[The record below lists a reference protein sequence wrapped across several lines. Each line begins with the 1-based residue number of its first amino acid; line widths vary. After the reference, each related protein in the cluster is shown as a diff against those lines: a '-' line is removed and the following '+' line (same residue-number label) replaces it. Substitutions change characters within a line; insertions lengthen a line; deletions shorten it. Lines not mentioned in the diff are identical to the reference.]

1 MFKLCGIMSQILHE
15 GGSERLAED
24 GESGGG
30 QASLARDGGGAPG
43 RQRDHSGLD
52 AMPPREMLQETS
64 LRCWGGGFPSGG
76 EPPS

>member
-30 QASLARDGGGAPG
+30 QASLARDGGAPG